1 MNGYKKD
8 TLNTIVLL
16 LIVFLAV
23 KLESW
28 TPDFQNQTVFLAIT
42 LLTAKGFYELII
54 RFLFFII
61 SHSNFLMRLYWGKLY
76 IHGLWSYEYSRGGKK
91 YFGIWR
97 ISQDLNITTVLGS
110 GLNDD
115 FSVRTNVR
123 SVSPLLHERGGAVS
137 VLNAREELNNEQ
149 GVIAPVFSKTTLT
162 LDKPERFLSQVVTMR
177 ATTVI
182 YGGQSN
188 AHLHPNVIFR
198 KHKKAKSDE
207 DVINVLKEIIA
218 KGQ

>member
-28 TPDFQNQTVFLAIT
+28 IPNYKNESFFIIIT

-54 RFLFFII
+54 RLIFFVIAN
-61 SHSNFLMRLYWGKLY
+61 SGFLMRLYWGRMY
-76 IHGLWSYEYSRGGKK
+76 IDGYWSYEYKREGKK

-97 ISQDLNITTVLGS
+97 INQDLDITNVIGS

-115 FSVRTNVR
+115 FSVRTNVK
-123 SVSPLLHERGGAVS
+123 SVSPLIKYQGAFF
-137 VLNAREELNNEQ
+137 VLNIREELSKDK
-149 GVIAPVFSKTTLT
+149 GFITPVYSKTTLI
-162 LDKPERFLSQVVTMR
+162 LDRPNGLFSQVRMIR
-177 ATTVI
+177 ATTEI
-182 YGGQSN
+182 YGGESN
-188 AHLHPNVIFR
+188 AHVHSNVIFR
-198 KHKKAKSDE
+198 KHLKARSDE
-207 DVINVLKEIIA
+207 DVIRELKES
-218 KGQ
+218 QP